1 MSVRDKSADSLV
13 NGKNGGSVEKE
24 MPTEKILL
32 EEKKSFLSCR
42 DLFPRE
48 THSHGRILTSVT
60 SSPPLSINRLME
72 RSQSTQSKL
81 G

>member
-32 EEKKSFLSCR
+32 GKEKKVFFPVGTYSPR
-42 DLFPRE
+42 DTLTRKNIDI
-48 THSHGRILTSVT
+48 SHVVR
-60 SSPPLSINRLME
+60 PLNQSIDG
-72 RSQSTQSKL
+72 T
-81 G
+81 

>member
-32 EEKKSFLSCR
+32 GEKKVF
-42 DLFPRE
+42 FPVGTYFPERH
-48 THSHGRILTSVT
+48 THNT
-60 SSPPLSINRLME
+60 E
-72 RSQSTQSKL
+72 EY
-81 G
+81 